1 MVPDVL
7 TRVSEYVPEVIDYVR
22 TIVDNGFGLVV
33 TMQYSD
39 HHHHHV
45 YNRYES
51 NGSVYFDTVKF
62 SQHPDHTY
70 GKLVPEAIGD
80 IDAINEG
87 EGELTMATT
96 HVKEKKSR
104 NDFVLWKASKPGEP
118 FWESPW
124 GKVILQYRSHDI
136 LSLHYRVVQDGIL
149 SVQ

>member
-1 MVPDVL
+1 M
-7 TRVSEYVPEVIDYVR
+7 
-22 TIVDNGFGLVV
+22 
-33 TMQYSD
+33 
-39 HHHHHV
+39 
-45 YNRYES
+45 
-51 NGSVYFDTVKF
+51 YFDTVKF

-87 EGELTMATT
+87 EGELTIAMT

-124 GKVILQYRSHDI
+124 GKVIL
-136 LSLHYRVVQDGIL
+136 
-149 SVQ
+149 